1 MDSVLNETK
10 YIMKKYNISANKSL
24 GQNFLID
31 DEVVDSI
38 VESAKI
44 SKNDLVIEIG
54 PGLGTLTAR
63 LLEKAGKV
71 VAVELDTRMID
82 ILKNRFDIYN
92 NFELLN
98 EDILKVDLKSLI
110 LNNEKEYAHVKIVAN
125 LPYYI
130 TTPIIMKLLEDRLK
144 IESITVMVQKEVAD
158 RIVEKPGDKE
168 SGAITYSVYYYSV
181 PKKICFVSKEC
192 FIPAPDV
199 DSEVIQL
206 QIRKEPVVKVKDEEM
221 FFKVIKASFMQRR
234 KTLLNGLI
242 NCGLINN
249 KEEGKNILGKLE
261 IPENIRG
268 EKLSIEQFGKI
279 SDEIFTNNRK

>member
-31 DEVVDSI
+31 DEVVNSI
-38 VESAKI
+38 IESAQI
-44 SKNDLVIEIG
+44 SKSDLVIEIG

-63 LLEKAGKV
+63 LLERAGKV
-71 VAVELDTRMID
+71 IAVELDNRMIE
-82 ILKNRFDIYN
+82 ILENRFKIYN

-98 EDILKVDLKSLI
+98 EDILKVDLKELI
-110 LNNEKEYAHVKIVAN
+110 LNNKKEYTQVKIVAN

-130 TTPIIMKLLEDRLK
+130 TTPIIMKLLEDKLS

-158 RIVEKPGDKE
+158 RIVEQPGNKE
-168 SGAITYSVYYYSV
+168 SGAITYSVYYYSE
-181 PKKICFVSKEC
+181 PKKICFVSREC
-192 FIPAPDV
+192 FIPSPEV

-206 QIRKEPVVKVKDEEM
+206 QIRKEPIVKVKNEET

-242 NCGLINN
+242 NGGLISN
-249 KEEGKNILGKLE
+249 KDEGKVILEKLE

-268 EKLSIEQFGKI
+268 EKLSIEQFCKI